1 MFSTKR
7 LLNKIKK
14 FRKDNRITKIAFA
27 KQIGIS
33 VSTLSF
39 WEKEEIAFNPNLTHL
54 VNIAKMFGVTPGE
67 LLTQGKNASSSV
79 SGSEEEKMS
88 KQAAKT
94 SAVKETKTKGKA
106 GKTGSKTASKK
117 TARAS
122 VKGQAAK
129 ADASEMPRKKR
140 GLARK
145 TA

>member
-67 LLTQGKNASSSV
+67 LL
-79 SGSEEEKMS
+79 
-88 KQAAKT
+88 
-94 SAVKETKTKGKA
+94 
-106 GKTGSKTASKK
+106 
-117 TARAS
+117 
-122 VKGQAAK
+122 
-129 ADASEMPRKKR
+129 
-140 GLARK
+140 
-145 TA
+145 